1 MKKDKS
7 RILGDWAMEMRQR
20 QLLAKIDQMFNLTEI
35 EEICFHLDVDH
46 ENIVGETKTGRIKNL
61 ILYVDRR
68 GRLDDLE
75 GICKQLRPD
84 NWDLEVLSHKPQ
96 KPPDAEMLSKR
107 RSAYEALFGIL
118 KFFAR
123 YDRENE
129 FTKAQLKEISER
141 LRDWYFDSGGGLYL
155 SDECRDPYFSLK
167 DQLAKAIE
175 EAGSEPLDPT
185 PLINAAS
192 RLRAFMRE
200 DVK

>member
-1 MKKDKS
+1 
-7 RILGDWAMEMRQR
+7 MEMRQR

-35 EEICFHLDVDH
+35 EEICFHLGIDH
-46 ENIVGETKTGRIKNL
+46 ENIEGETKTGRIKNL
-61 ILYVDRR
+61 ILYLDRR

-75 GICKQLRPD
+75 SICKQLRPD
-84 NWDLEVLSHKPQ
+84 NWDLEVGFHKPQ
-96 KPPDAEMLSKR
+96 TPPDPEILSKR
-107 RSAYEALFGIL
+107 RSSYEVLFRIL

-129 FTKAQLKEISER
+129 FTKAQLKEISEK

-167 DQLAKAIE
+167 EQIAKAID

>member
-1 MKKDKS
+1 
-7 RILGDWAMEMRQR
+7 
-20 QLLAKIDQMFNLTEI
+20 
-35 EEICFHLDVDH
+35 
-46 ENIVGETKTGRIKNL
+46 
-61 ILYVDRR
+61 
-68 GRLDDLE
+68 
-75 GICKQLRPD
+75 
-84 NWDLEVLSHKPQ
+84 
-96 KPPDAEMLSKR
+96 MLSKR
-107 RSAYEALFGIL
+107 RSSYEALFGIL

-141 LRDWYFDSGGGLYL
+141 LRDWYFDIGGGLYL

-167 DQLAKAIE
+167 DQIAKAIE

-185 PLINAAS
+185 SLINAAS